1 MKVKLFKF
9 FIFILGIFM
18 LMIFLYFRFIK
29 ERIPR
34 DIPFNLT
41 TLKLLFLIYLCLI
54 LILNKYIIYSL
65 KKTKEELTKSL
76 ESYLTE
82 ARISVPMIDD
92 LVNIEQEDS
101 SKNDPDYD
109 EDSWYYI
116 REVAGK
122 INVQFSNFLQYQ
134 TINNKVKLDYSASY
148 EDTFI
153 KYFAKKNNLIFR
165 KSIEKDYE
173 NELDA
178 MIKNKIEDVLQIALI
193 EYYYNLTVYNN
204 KLVKLTFLL
213 IYMIYFICWLYILL
227 VSLYT
232 YDFDYEKILKIAIQ
246 INYTW
251 TYIENPFLF

>member
-18 LMIFLYFRFIK
+18 LIIFLYFRFIK

-82 ARISVPMIDD
+82 ARISVPMIND
-92 LVNIEQEDS
+92 LFNIEQEDS

-109 EDSWYYI
+109 EDSWY
-116 REVAGK
+116 
-122 INVQFSNFLQYQ
+122 IN
-134 TINNKVKLDYSASY
+134 T
-148 EDTFI
+148 
-153 KYFAKKNNLIFR
+153 R
-165 KSIEKDYE
+165 GR
-173 NELDA
+173 
-178 MIKNKIEDVLQIALI
+178 
-193 EYYYNLTVYNN
+193 
-204 KLVKLTFLL
+204 
-213 IYMIYFICWLYILL
+213 W
-227 VSLYT
+227 
-232 YDFDYEKILKIAIQ
+232 
-246 INYTW
+246 
-251 TYIENPFLF
+251 